1 MNLSFSPT
9 RSFWSPWCNYSRFFL
24 GQLHRL
30 PSKCQAQASLIN
42 AGNFGGAM
50 GGVMKTN
57 MVAEAMAIIL
67 ILKKVTSRAGIF

>member
-1 MNLSFSPT
+1 
-9 RSFWSPWCNYSRFFL
+9 
-24 GQLHRL
+24 
-30 PSKCQAQASLIN
+30 
-42 AGNFGGAM
+42 M